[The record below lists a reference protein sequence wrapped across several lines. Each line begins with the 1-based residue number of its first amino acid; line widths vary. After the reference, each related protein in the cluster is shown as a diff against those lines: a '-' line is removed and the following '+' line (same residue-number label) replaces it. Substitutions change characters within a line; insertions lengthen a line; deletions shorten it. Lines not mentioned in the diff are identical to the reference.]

1 MSLCSWVNV
10 VVGRM
15 TAIDR
20 AAKHVVV
27 SQEDIVLYDHLILCT
42 GQQYQV
48 RPAGRSGCA
57 RHVCALWVR
66 SAPSAPQL
74 PLRIHEG
81 ALQSPRTGPGLCP
94 KPSRKPIPRKALG
107 SGMKMT
113 AGRGNVTLGAV
124 VQKPGSC
131 CSAEQHPG
139 SPRVRRWRL
148 TSAREVGVWRR

>member
-27 SQEDIVLYDHLILCT
+27 SQEDIVPYDHLILCT

-57 RHVCALWVR
+57 RHVCALWVKG
-66 SAPSAPQL
+66 APSAQQL
-74 PLRIHEG
+74 PLCIHEG
-81 ALQSPRTGPGLCP
+81 ALQSPHTGPGLCP
-94 KPSRKPIPRKALG
+94 KPSRKPLPRKALG
-107 SGMKMT
+107 SGMKMI
-113 AGRGNVTLGAV
+113 AGRGKCHS
-124 VQKPGSC
+124 QRC
-131 CSAEQHPG
+131 CPEAWLVPLSRAASG
-139 SPRVRRWRL
+139 SPVC
-148 TSAREVGVWRR
+148 AAGD